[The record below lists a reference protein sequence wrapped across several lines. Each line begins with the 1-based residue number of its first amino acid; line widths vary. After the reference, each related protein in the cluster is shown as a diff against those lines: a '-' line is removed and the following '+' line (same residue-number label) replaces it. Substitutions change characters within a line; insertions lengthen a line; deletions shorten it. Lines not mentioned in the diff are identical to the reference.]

1 MAAGGYKEFV
11 AGEILDEDD
20 INDFLMQG
28 VLVFAGTAA
37 RGSAI
42 TSPVEGQFAF
52 LKDSDQLTYHDGSD
66 WVEFESGIG
75 AAVISG
81 TTGSPTITSGT
92 VIGGTAYD
100 IYQFNGSGSI
110 TVADEGYV
118 DVLVIGG
125 GGGGATAGAGAGAG
139 GCLYLEQT
147 FLPAAT
153 HTLTVGAGGAGGSAP
168 ASFYTVGGNNGIASQ
183 IGLFYIAPGGGGGAP
198 RNYKYNSTD
207 EGFGAGKNGGSGGG
221 AAAGQTAAG
230 SNTAGLGISGLGNN
244 GGTSAIS
251 YGAGGGGGAGAT
263 GSNGTNTAGG
273 NGGAGL
279 ANSITGTSVTRAG
292 GGGGSGSLTGSNGG
306 SGGGGTGAGTTGN
319 GGNGTANTG
328 SGGGGAY
335 SSASGTLGGSGG
347 SGIIIVRVA
356 V

>member
-1 MAAGGYKEFV
+1 MAAGGFREFV
-11 AGEILDEDD
+11 AGEILDEEA
-20 INDFLMQG
+20 INDYLLQG

-42 TSPVEGQFAF
+42 TSPVEGQFSF
-52 LKDSDQLTYHDGSD
+52 LKDSDSVEFYDGSN
-66 WVEFESGIG
+66 WVPFESGIG

-153 HTLTVGAGGAGGSAP
+153 HTLTVGAGGASF
-168 ASFYTVGGNNGIASQ
+168 ASPDNFYTVGGNNGIASQ
-183 IGLFYIAPGGGGGAP
+183 IGLFYIAPGGGGGAA
-198 RNYKYNSTD
+198 RNYKYNSTS
-207 EGFGAGKNGGSGGG
+207 EGFGVGKNGGSGSG
-221 AAAGQTAAG
+221 AAAGITAAG

-263 GSNGTNTAGG
+263 GSNGTNNAGG

-292 GGGGSGSLTGSNGG
+292 GGGGAGAVTGSSGG
-306 SGGGGTGAGTTGN
+306 SGGGGAGTGATGN
-319 GGNGTANTG
+319 GGAGTANTG
-328 SGGGGAY
+328 GGGGGAH
-335 SSASGTLGGSGG
+335 SSASGTSGGSGG